1 MNHLAGILFDK
12 DGTLVHFGA
21 TWNPSLLEVMRAQA
35 AGDAEALRRLAAML
49 DFDLAGGVLRPSSG
63 FIGGSWEEYG
73 PLWAGAL
80 RRRDAGALLE
90 ETKLMVRAALA
101 RNMAPVGDL
110 SALFGGLAARG
121 LGLGIA
127 TNDSEAAA
135 RDLARQTGL
144 DALLDFIAG
153 YDSGHGSKPEPGM
166 VTAFARHLGVA
177 PSRIAMVGD
186 STHDLDAARRAG
198 ACAIAV
204 LTGPAGRSDLAPHA
218 DHVIDTIEELPLF
231 LDGFAAPGV

>member
-1 MNHLAGILFDK
+1 MKHLAGILFDK

-21 TWNPSLLEVMRAQA
+21 TWNPSLLEVMQAQA
-35 AGDAEALRRLAAML
+35 AGDAAALHRLADML
-49 DFDLAGGVLRPSSG
+49 DFDLAGGVLRKTSG

-73 PLWAGAL
+73 SLWAHAL
-80 RRRDAGALLE
+80 RRSDAAALLD
-90 ETKLMVRAALA
+90 ETKLLIRAALA

-110 SALFGGLAARG
+110 PALFGGLAARG
-121 LGLGIA
+121 LRLGIA

-144 DALLDFIAG
+144 DTHLDFIAG
-153 YDSGHGSKPEPGM
+153 YDSGHGAKPAPGM

-177 PSRIAMVGD
+177 PARIAMVGD
-186 STHDLDAARRAG
+186 STHDLDAARHAG
-198 ACAIAV
+198 AVAIAV
-204 LTGPAGRSDLAPHA
+204 LTGPAGRCELSAHA

-231 LDGFAAPGV
+231 LDAFAASAA